1 MVYRFIDYNKGY
13 FGLKWLCLHFGI
25 SLNSYYNY
33 LKDKKSD
40 YLEQRKI
47 ILERIKYIFY
57 NNNRTIGHRAM
68 KIFLSRYGIY
78 LSKTTVHK
86 YMNKIL
92 NLAAVIMRK
101 KPGYKPCKKH
111 KIFNNLLKQNFTVNE
126 KNKVWCTDFT
136 YMRRPDG
143 HFRYNCT
150 IIDLYDRSVIASKNS
165 DYINTNLAIY
175 TLSEALEKEHNPK
188 NLILHS
194 NQGVQ
199 FTSWD
204 FVMFCKNH

>member
-101 KPGYKPCKKH
+101 S
-111 KIFNNLLKQNFTVNE
+111 LV
-126 KNKVWCTDFT
+126 
-136 YMRRPDG
+136 
-143 HFRYNCT
+143 
-150 IIDLYDRSVIASKNS
+150 
-165 DYINTNLAIY
+165 TNLARNIRY
-175 TLSEALEKEHNPK
+175 LITFLSKISLSMKRTKYGALISH
-188 NLILHS
+188 I
-194 NQGVQ
+194 
-199 FTSWD
+199 
-204 FVMFCKNH
+204 